1 MASELS
7 NTAARKREN
16 EDSKD
21 VIIVE
26 ECPAMDQIDAT
37 QFEKLSS
44 GEFSEARRSTGET
57 TIESSQLNT
66 PIHSDQGQKF
76 LAQDVFL
83 SHSEIQEECPPTD
96 QIDTTQVMNSS
107 SREYWRSTVEMIN
120 SGTIKSS
127 QPNTPIRS
135 DRGLKF
141 SAQDVFLSHSGKQK
155 NFIRQLYRDL
165 TNQGVSC
172 FFDQDRE
179 SLPVGE
185 DFPSRIFEAA
195 KTCKVA
201 VLLLSMDFLE
211 SKWPMQELAA
221 FVETKKK
228 TNLDLKILPLFF
240 QISPDALKNIT
251 ADDEKWK
258 QLEKS
263 EVNRAE
269 WHQALSAIRPINGLN
284 FIEGDDEVKFRD
296 EIVKGIWHLLPTPLT
311 KVSCLLYARTSTNVP
326 GG

>member
-1 MASELS
+1 
-7 NTAARKREN
+7 
-16 EDSKD
+16 
-21 VIIVE
+21 
-26 ECPAMDQIDAT
+26 
-37 QFEKLSS
+37 
-44 GEFSEARRSTGET
+44 
-57 TIESSQLNT
+57 
-66 PIHSDQGQKF
+66 
-76 LAQDVFL
+76 
-83 SHSEIQEECPPTD
+83 
-96 QIDTTQVMNSS
+96 MNSS
-107 SREYWRSTVEMIN
+107 SPEYWRSTVEMTN

-155 NFIRQLYRDL
+155 NFVRQLYRDL

-179 SLPVGE
+179 SLPLGE

-221 FVETKKK
+221 FVEAKKK

-263 EVNRAE
+263 EVKRAE

-296 EIVKGIWHLLPTPLT
+296 EIVKGIWHLLPTPSPRYHVPCMQGQARMCQVKAPHYL
-311 KVSCLLYARTSTNVP
+311 VLLL
-326 GG
+326 